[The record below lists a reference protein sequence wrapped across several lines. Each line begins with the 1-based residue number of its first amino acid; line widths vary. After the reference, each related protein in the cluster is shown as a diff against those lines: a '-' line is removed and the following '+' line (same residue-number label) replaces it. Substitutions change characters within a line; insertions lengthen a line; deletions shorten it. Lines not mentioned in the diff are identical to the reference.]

1 MYMLWFTLKYIS
13 YVDNIS
19 DYILPYENEGRINS
33 LLCHMTKMQQ
43 MCFDEFIILFQ
54 YFKENFVYVNIH
66 EFYRKTLL
74 K

>member
-1 MYMLWFTLKYIS
+1 
-13 YVDNIS
+13 
-19 DYILPYENEGRINS
+19 
-33 LLCHMTKMQQ
+33 MTKMQQ